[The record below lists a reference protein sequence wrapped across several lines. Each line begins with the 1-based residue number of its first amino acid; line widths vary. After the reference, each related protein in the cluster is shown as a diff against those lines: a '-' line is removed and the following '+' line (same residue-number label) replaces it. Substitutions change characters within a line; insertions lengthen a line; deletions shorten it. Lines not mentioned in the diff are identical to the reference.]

1 MQQSMT
7 SCNIHTVSNYEQQ
20 LIVTNEQ
27 ALLTHTNVQM
37 KMFRYNAA
45 IAVDRS

>member
-7 SCNIHTVSNYEQQ
+7 SCNIHTFSNYEQQ

-27 ALLTHTNVQM
+27 AFTLTHTHKYSNE
-37 KMFRYNAA
+37 N
-45 IAVDRS
+45 I